1 MTQVYEP
8 LMRAPTFNAYMAQAK
23 TTEQK
28 MEFVLKALTQYER
41 DADHRHPA
49 MPPSQV
55 VVHPQVNTCPDYMLS
70 YHTIR
75 IPFAEE
81 KSCTEYMCN
90 MEHEHEHAQQ
100 RLGIGYTEQ
109 EKRLCDA
116 SFAVY
121 PANIYTPNGYLNPFY
136 AYNYTELRA
145 LQAEAEFIHRHYHG
159 RMNATPPDC
168 FTPEKQE
175 ILQRMKTLKEQLDGR
190 PQKSMALDVNNKNA
204 RRALFGKYNAAYANG
219 MSRWQMHRTFKS
231 GAKLIKQTLK
241 DLKKLS
247 KTLGKDIEELEKAL
261 SPEHAAE
268 TAKKEQTQRME
279 YEQVLAKT
287 VGDLARSV
295 GFTINGPMPNDQ
307 SYSVCQCNS
316 LSLLEFYLKGF
327 NPELQY
333 NPAAAGHL
341 NIQEMPGDIYL
352 VMVPKTVA
360 DLVKRPEQYTAPII
374 QSTMAND
381 GITFDDKINVDAMAL
396 FDAR

>member
-1 MTQVYEP
+1 
-8 LMRAPTFNAYMAQAK
+8 
-23 TTEQK
+23 
-28 MEFVLKALTQYER
+28 
-41 DADHRHPA
+41 
-49 MPPSQV
+49 
-55 VVHPQVNTCPDYMLS
+55 
-70 YHTIR
+70 
-75 IPFAEE
+75 
-81 KSCTEYMCN
+81 
-90 MEHEHEHAQQ
+90 
-100 RLGIGYTEQ
+100 
-109 EKRLCDA
+109 
-116 SFAVY
+116 
-121 PANIYTPNGYLNPFY
+121 
-136 AYNYTELRA
+136 
-145 LQAEAEFIHRHYHG
+145 
-159 RMNATPPDC
+159 
-168 FTPEKQE
+168 
-175 ILQRMKTLKEQLDGR
+175 MKTLKEQIDGR

-247 KTLGKDIEELEKAL
+247 KTLEKDIEELEKAL

-341 NIQEMPGDIYL
+341 NIQEMPGNIYL
-352 VMVPKTVA
+352 VMVPKAVA
-360 DLVKRPEQYTAPII
+360 DLVKRPELQFAPIV
-374 QSTMAND
+374 QSTLAND
-381 GITFDDKINVDAMAL
+381 GITFDDKINVDAMTL
-396 FDAR
+396 HDARLKNPASRRGFLHKCLNLYIRRRILCRYLRKRMNHGCSTIKSITSSTQVQTFHKTFFYLST